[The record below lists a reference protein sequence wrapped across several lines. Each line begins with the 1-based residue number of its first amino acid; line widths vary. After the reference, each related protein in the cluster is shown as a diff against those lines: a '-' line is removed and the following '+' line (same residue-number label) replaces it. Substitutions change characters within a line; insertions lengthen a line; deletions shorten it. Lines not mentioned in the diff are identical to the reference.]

1 MSWDNDDYMIKLRME
16 KGNVSKRQQ
25 PDHRFEGWNPFLL
38 PSNAFEWE
46 IQLEPLFALGWDPPF
61 KMAGSAPEKHYRK
74 IYKL

>member
-46 IQLEPLFALGWDPPF
+46 I
-61 KMAGSAPEKHYRK
+61 
-74 IYKL
+74 